1 VSVIVYEASAIW
13 VTKERVSGAMAD
25 ALCQPRVATVS
36 EQMMGSVNSTI
47 LGSARFICFRQHRS
61 EPRAISTAVRSRR
74 PSYSL
79 QLIEP

>member
-1 VSVIVYEASAIW
+1 
-13 VTKERVSGAMAD
+13 
-25 ALCQPRVATVS
+25 
-36 EQMMGSVNSTI
+36 MMGSVNSTI
-47 LGSARFICFRQHRS
+47 LGCARFICFRQHRS